1 MLKAKHLDF
10 KFCEELARL
19 SSMNTILRKHLPTQ
33 NCSFG
38 HRGPAQVNPGQEQPS
53 SAREQL
59 ESVYG
64 DAKLEA
70 VTCRSLHRRVQDSI
84 RGWMPL
90 AGRGNECGIGNCGKF
105 TVPSYVVDMSDV
117 WLPSPKCLS
126 VQLQSFQLWLSHSIH
141 WRHTLTPS
149 CCQLIESD
157 SAATDEISET
167 PSNNLKS
174 ELPREVRLMT
184 LDGLMLA
191 YS

>member
-1 MLKAKHLDF
+1 VKNQPDYHRRTPFSASTF
-10 KFCEELARL
+10 
-19 SSMNTILRKHLPTQ
+19 LPRTVH
-33 NCSFG
+33 SVTEVR
-38 HRGPAQVNPGQEQPS
+38 RGLTPGQEQPS

-84 RGWMPL
+84 RSWLPL
-90 AGRGNECGIGNCGKF
+90 SGRGNECGIGNCGKF
-105 TVPSYVVDMSDV
+105 TIPSYVVDMSDV

-126 VQLQSFQLWLSHSIH
+126 VQLQFFQLWLSHSIH

-149 CCQLIESD
+149 GCQLIESD

-167 PSNNLKS
+167 PSNNVKS